1 MRIAYI
7 TADPGVPVFGRK
19 GCSIHVQEVLRAL
32 AARGAEIEL
41 FATNCAGE
49 KPAGLGDIHLH
60 PLPPA
65 PKGDLASREQ
75 KCLLAN
81 EPLRAALE
89 REGPFSLVYERH
101 SLWSFAAM
109 EFARESGTPGLLEVN
124 APLIDEQAEH
134 RGLVD
139 RASAE
144 RATERA
150 LSAAMALVAVS
161 DEVAEHLASFP
172 TAQGKVHV
180 VPNGVNPERF
190 PPNLKPSLPTASGTF
205 TVGFAGS
212 MKPWHGLGTLLEAFA
227 RLHKGH
233 SQCRL
238 LLVGDGAGREPL
250 AAEASSRGLGTAV
263 HFTGA
268 VAPAD
273 VPGLLASMDVGV
285 APYPNSANFYFSPLK
300 VYEYMAAARPV
311 VASRVGQL
319 EKLIESEVTG
329 LLVPPGDVTALATE
343 LERIRREPEL
353 GLRLGRAARAEVL
366 RSHTW
371 DRAVRRILELARLQL

>member
-1 MRIAYI
+1 MRVAYI
-7 TADPGVPVFGRK
+7 TADPGVPVFGSK

-32 AARGAEIEL
+32 AGRGAEIEL
-41 FATNCAGE
+41 FATNCTGE
-49 KPAGLGDIHLH
+49 RPAGLDKVRLH

-75 KCLLAN
+75 KCLQAN
-81 EPLRAALE
+81 EPLRATLE

-101 SLWSFAAM
+101 SLWIFAAM
-109 EFARESGTPGLLEVN
+109 EYARASCTPGLLEVN
-124 APLIDEQAEH
+124 APLVDEQAEH

-139 RASAE
+139 RAGAE

-150 LSAAMALVAVS
+150 LSAATSLVAVS
-161 DEVAEHLASFP
+161 NEVGEYLKNFP
-172 TAQGKVHV
+172 ATQGKVHV

-190 PPNLKPSLPTASGTF
+190 PLDLKASLPASPGTF

-227 RLHKGH
+227 RLHGANPE
-233 SQCRL
+233 SRL

-250 AAEASSRGLGTAV
+250 AAEASSRGLGGAV

-268 VAPAD
+268 VAPGD

-319 EKLIESEVTG
+319 EKLIQPEVTG
-329 LLVPPGDVTALATE
+329 LLVSPGDVAALAAG
-343 LERIRREPEL
+343 LERIRCEPEL
-353 GLRLGRAARAEVL
+353 GLRLGQAARAEVL
-366 RSHTW
+366 RNHTW
-371 DRAVRRILELARLQL
+371 DGAVRRILELAHL